1 MLERLRAEQ
10 KRLNMRDF
18 TGAELRIRTASRDD
32 LSSLVEILNYYITH
46 SNVTFQT
53 NETTVEDRLGWFE
66 DFGKGPYQILV
77 AEREGTV
84 IGCAYSSR
92 YRAGPAFDTTV
103 ETSIY
108 LDTAHHGV
116 GAGTALYSVLF
127 QRLGENPVHL
137 AVAGVALPNDA
148 SIALHR
154 KIGFVEVGTFR
165 EYARKNGNWMSST
178 WFQRNIKDRLDD

>member
-1 MLERLRAEQ
+1 MLECFELNQ

-18 TGAELRIRTASRDD
+18 TGAELQIRTATRND
-32 LSSLVEILNYYITH
+32 LSSLVEILNHYISH

-53 NETTVEDRLGWFE
+53 SETTVEDRLGWFE

-77 AEREGTV
+77 AERDGTV
-84 IGCAYSSR
+84 VGCAYSSR

-108 LDTAHHGV
+108 LSPAHHGV
-116 GAGTALYSVLF
+116 GAGTALYSALF

-154 KIGFVEVGTFR
+154 KFGFIEVGTFR

-178 WFQRNIKDRLDD
+178 WFQRNIKEKPDD

>member
-108 LDTAHHGV
+108 LAQERRSIRCCFSAWAKIPFIWLSQVWHCPMT
-116 GAGTALYSVLF
+116 
-127 QRLGENPVHL
+127 
-137 AVAGVALPNDA
+137 LP
-148 SIALHR
+148 
-154 KIGFVEVGTFR
+154 
-165 EYARKNGNWMSST
+165 
-178 WFQRNIKDRLDD
+178 